1 MSDRIDFQ
9 PRSAAGTLLVADPD
23 PVLRES
29 ICTVMGRAG
38 YKILAQ
44 AESLDDTRRLLRKL
58 QPGLIILGQPK
69 VESDL
74 LDRVRALRAGT
85 LSPLLLLSPIPNL
98 EWIRAVRSSGVD
110 LLLGRPPREA
120 DLVAAVEM
128 AIARKQEAVEL
139 QREITAL
146 RERLET
152 AHLIQKAKE
161 QLMRR
166 DRITESEAY
175 DRLRR
180 QAELSGRPLRNI
192 AEAVVLAASIT
203 PAA

>member
-1 MSDRIDFQ
+1 MSDHTDYQ
-9 PRSAAGTLLVADPD
+9 PRSVANTLLVADPD

-29 ICTVMGRAG
+29 ISTVMGRAG

-58 QPGLIILGQPK
+58 QPGLVILGQPR

-74 LDRVRALRAGT
+74 LDRVRALRSAT
-85 LSPLLLLSPIPNL
+85 RSSLLLLSPIPNL

-110 LLLGRPPREA
+110 HLLGRPPREA
-120 DLVAAVEM
+120 DLVAAVEL
-128 AIARKQEAVEL
+128 AIARRQDVVDL
-139 QREITAL
+139 QREVTAL
-146 RERLET
+146 RERLDT

-166 DRITESEAY
+166 DRITDSEAY